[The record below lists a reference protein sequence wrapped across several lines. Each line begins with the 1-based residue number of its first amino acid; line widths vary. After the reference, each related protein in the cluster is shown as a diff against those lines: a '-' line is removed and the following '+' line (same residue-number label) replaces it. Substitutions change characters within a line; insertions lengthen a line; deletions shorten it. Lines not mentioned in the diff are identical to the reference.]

1 MQNEQLK
8 SVLDNAQE
16 IAPAKSRPEP
26 KAKAGKGLLFPEVAL
41 WPESVNG
48 DALLHE
54 VVSTIRRYIVCDKE
68 TAIAAALWCAFTWVI
83 EHVQV
88 APLAVI
94 TAPEKRCG
102 KSQLLNLMGRLV
114 CNPLVASNISPSAT
128 YRVIEAYHPTLLIDE
143 ADSFFKDN
151 EELRGVINSGHTRQS
166 AYVIRNV
173 GETHEPKQ
181 FSTWGA
187 KAISGI
193 GTLSDTIMDRA
204 VILSLRRKLSD
215 EKVQRL
221 RHAEEGLFEGLA
233 SKLSRFACDNGEL
246 IARLRPLLPEALHDR
261 AQDNW
266 EPLLA
271 IADCAGGE
279 WPKVARDAALKLSGA
294 EHDSPSLSAELLA
307 DIKEVFEEKG
317 VDRISTADIIE
328 ALCTDDEKSW
338 ATYNRGKPISPRQF
352 AKRLKEYGINSKTV
366 RIDYKTPKGFE
377 LSQFVDAFARY
388 LASIP
393 LPSATPPQTT
403 VTAGYNVA
411 DSNFVAATDNEKKT
425 RKPALSNDCC
435 AVADKYPLEGEAFDE
450 RAAIAEY
457 DGGLP
462 RSEAEKQI
470 SNNWKE

>member
-16 IAPAKSRPEP
+16 ISPEKARPEP
-26 KAKAGKGLLFPEVAL
+26 KAKAGKGLLFPEVTL
-41 WPESVNG
+41 WHDPVNG
-48 DALLHE
+48 DELLHE

-68 TAIAAALWCAFTWVI
+68 TAIATALWCAFTWVI

-88 APLAVI
+88 APLAII

-143 ADSFFKDN
+143 ADTFFKDN

-215 EKVQRL
+215 EKVERL
-221 RHAEEGLFEGLA
+221 RHAEEGLFETLA
-233 SKLSRFACDNGEL
+233 SKLSRFACDNGAM
-246 IARLRPLLPEALHDR
+246 IARSRPPLPEALHDR

-271 IADCAGGE
+271 IADCAGGD

-294 EHDSPSLSAELLA
+294 EHDSVSLSAELLA
-307 DIKEVFEEKG
+307 DIKEIFDNKNIE
-317 VDRISTADIIE
+317 RISTADLIE
-328 ALCTDDEKSW
+328 ALCADDEKSW

-366 RIDYKTPKGFE
+366 RIDYKTPRGFDRE
-377 LSQFVDAFARY
+377 QFEDAFLRY
-388 LASIP
+388 LAPTP
-393 LPSATPPQTT
+393 LASATMPQSS
-403 VTAGYNVA
+403 VNAGYSV
-411 DSNFVAATDNEKKT
+411 S
-425 RKPALSNDCC
+425 
-435 AVADKYPLEGEAFDE
+435 DE
-450 RAAIAEY
+450 IVF
-457 DGGLP
+457 
-462 RSEAEKQI
+462 
-470 SNNWKE
+470 